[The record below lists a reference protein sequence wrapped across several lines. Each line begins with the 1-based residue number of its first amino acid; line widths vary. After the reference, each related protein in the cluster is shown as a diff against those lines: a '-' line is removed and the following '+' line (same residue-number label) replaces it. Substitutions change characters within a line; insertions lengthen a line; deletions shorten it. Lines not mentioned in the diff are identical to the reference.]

1 MSDPFGRLGNA
12 AMRKLKAQAELAAAD
27 AELALQVR
35 GVWSEGDMPK
45 CRIGWAVRQ
54 YLTLHGFGPEEQGI
68 LGVSDGSIRNM
79 LDGKR

>member
-1 MSDPFGRLGNA
+1 MSKFDDLGVA
-12 AMRKLKAQAELAAAD
+12 AMRKLRAQQELAAAD

-35 GVWSEGDMPK
+35 GVWCEGTEPK
-45 CRIGWAVRQ
+45 CRIGKVVRD
-54 YLTLHGFGPEEQGI
+54 YLTLHGFGPEEQAT